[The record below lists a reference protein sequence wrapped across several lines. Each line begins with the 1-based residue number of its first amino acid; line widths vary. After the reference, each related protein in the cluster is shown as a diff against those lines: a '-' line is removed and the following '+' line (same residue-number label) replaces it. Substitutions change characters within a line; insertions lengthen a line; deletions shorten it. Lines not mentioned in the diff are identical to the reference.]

1 VLNAALPAEA
11 MPALQPYRE
20 ANEKK
25 KLKGKKR
32 A

>member
-25 KLKGKKR
+25 TERKKR